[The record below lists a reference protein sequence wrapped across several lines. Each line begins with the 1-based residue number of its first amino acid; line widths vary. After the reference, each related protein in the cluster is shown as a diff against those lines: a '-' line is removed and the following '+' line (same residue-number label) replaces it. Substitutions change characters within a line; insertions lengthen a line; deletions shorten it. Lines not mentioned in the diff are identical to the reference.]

1 MWHGLFVG
9 GGVAAFNPSMEII
22 KIFPVVFMAAGQPY
36 DMAVFTA
43 DDDPNDDGKRDF
55 TFYFSPSAAF
65 ALKKHFPQMAPC
77 EKPKREGLGLH
88 AGDQRCWPILFP

>member
-9 GGVAAFNPSMEII
+9 GGVAAHNPAIAILRAFITE
-22 KIFPVVFMAAGQPY
+22 FAAAGGPH
-36 DMAVFTA
+36 DMAVFTS

-55 TFYFSPSAAF
+55 TFYFSPSAAI
-65 ALKKHFPQMAPC
+65 ALKKHLPQMAPC
-77 EKPKREGLGLH
+77 EKPTREGLGLH